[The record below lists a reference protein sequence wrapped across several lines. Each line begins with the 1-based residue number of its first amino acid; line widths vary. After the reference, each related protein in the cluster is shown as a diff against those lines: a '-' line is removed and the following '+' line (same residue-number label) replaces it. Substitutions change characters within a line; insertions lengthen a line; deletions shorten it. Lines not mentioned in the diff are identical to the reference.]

1 MVSPILIIIVAITAI
16 CSFAIPDFSMGFTF
30 RIYRFLYI
38 ILAFVAG
45 FLGVAAGFFSQSIV
59 LAGLKSFGSPYLAPY
74 LPVTNL
80 NTDASYFIPPIWRRE
95 KRADFLNTKKPRSQA
110 KISMKWKF
118 GKGKN
123 L

>member
-1 MVSPILIIIVAITAI
+1 MIIIVAITGI

-45 FLGVAAGFFSQSIV
+45 FLGIAAGFFCHLIV

-80 NTDASYFIPPIWRRE
+80 NTDASYFIPPMWRRE
-95 KRADFLNTKKPRSQA
+95 KRADFLNTKEPRSQA

>member
-1 MVSPILIIIVAITAI
+1 MTGI

-45 FLGVAAGFFSQSIV
+45 FLGIAAGFFCHAIV

-80 NTDASYFIPPIWRRE
+80 STDASYFIPPMWRRE
-95 KRADFLNTKKPRSQA
+95 KRADFLNTKEPRSQA